1 MYQASFDIDFS
12 GLPADIADGFWEFH
26 RENPHVYDRLQSMA
40 LDIKSKGQRK
50 IGMAMLFEVLRW
62 EFLMSTVSDEQF
74 KLNNNYKA
82 YYSRLL
88 ESSNAALE
96 GMFTKRS
103 SDADKAVH

>member
-1 MYQASFDIDFS
+1 MYQATLDIDFS
-12 GLPADIADGFWEFH
+12 GLPVDIADGFWEFH
-26 RENPHVYDRLQSMA
+26 RENPHVYDRLQAMA

-62 EFLMSTVSDEQF
+62 EFLMSTASNEPF